1 MDAVEVLFEIAC
13 SIKLILQSDFDEIEQ
28 LKEGEVRCIVPYLL
42 PKDVFAVL
50 PTGFGKLIIFQMI
63 PSVCSLLSAR
73 LSKRC
78 NPCNRLSVGFS
89 NQFPCRRYLTLF
101 QVRATIREK

>member
-13 SIKLILQSDFDEIEQ
+13 SIKSILQSDFDEIEH
-28 LKEGEVRCIVPYLL
+28 LKEGEVRCIVLYLL

-73 LSKRC
+73 
-78 NPCNRLSVGFS
+78 GFDYPKGAVLVIVCPLVS
-89 NQFPCRRYLTLF
+89 LINSH
-101 QVRATIREK
+101 VAAT